1 MAIIAQK
8 VLFGWEE
15 VDELGDL
22 ERLELVLHYLPDEEL
37 MVQLERVRGRGRD
50 DYPVRAVWNSI
61 LAGVVFQHDSVE
73 SLRRELKRNGQLR
86 QLCGFDPFKG
96 DIAVPG
102 SWVYTRFLKRLF
114 RYSEMIDEIF
124 NRLVEELRQC
134 LPEFGRILSVDS
146 KGVDSHAR
154 GSKRQAGRKL
164 RDGRAEKDADFGVKT
179 YRGWREDGRLWEKV
193 KSWFGFKIHLVVE
206 AKYELPVG
214 YEVTR
219 ASVSDISA
227 AKALLAK
234 TAEGHPELL
243 KDTQKLL
250 GDKAYDD
257 TALISEL
264 WDDYEIKPVI
274 DIRNMWK
281 DGEDTRLIEG
291 QRNVVYDFRGA
302 VYCHCPLTDERREM
316 AFGGFEKDR
325 DSLKYRCPASHY
337 GLDCAGFVQCP
348 VAGSVRIGL
357 SEDRR
362 IFTPL
367 ARSSYAWERAYRKR
381 TAVERVNSRLDVS
394 FGFERHFIRGLKK
407 MRFRVGL
414 ALCVMLALALGRT
427 KQNQSKKMRSL
438 VWSEAA

>member
-15 VDELGDL
+15 IEELGDL
-22 ERLELVLHYLPDEEL
+22 ERLELVLHYLPDEAL
-37 MVQLERVRGRGRD
+37 MVELERLRGRGRD

-96 DIAVPG
+96 NLAVPG
-102 SWVYTRFLKRLF
+102 CWVYTRFLKRLF
-114 RYSEMIDEIF
+114 GYSQMIDEMF
-124 NRLVEELRQC
+124 ERLVEELRQR

-146 KGVDSHAR
+146 KGVDSHGR
-154 GSKRQAGRKL
+154 SRKRHDGRKL
-164 RDGRAEKDADFGVKT
+164 TDGRSERDADFGVKT

-206 AKYELPVG
+206 GQYELPVG
-214 YEVTR
+214 YEVTK
-219 ASVSDISA
+219 ASASDISVG
-227 AKALLAK
+227 KALLAK
-234 TAEGHPELL
+234 TAEGHRQLL
-243 KDTQKLL
+243 NDTETFLA
-250 GDKAYDD
+250 DKAYDD
-257 TALISEL
+257 TALICAL
-264 WDDYEIKPVI
+264 WDRYEIKPVI
-274 DIRNMWK
+274 DIKNKWR
-281 DGEDTRLIEG
+281 DGEHTRLIEG
-291 QRNVVYDFRGA
+291 QQNVVYDFRGT

-325 DSLKYRCPASHY
+325 ATLKYRCPASHY
-337 GLDCAGFVQCP
+337 GLDCKGLRQCP
-348 VAGSVRIGL
+348 VTGSVRIAL
-357 SEDRR
+357 AEDRR

-367 ARSSYAWERAYRKR
+367 ARSSYAWERAYKKR

-394 FGFERHFIRGLKK
+394 FGFERHFIRGLNK

-414 ALCVMLALALGRT
+414 ALCVMLALALGRA
-427 KQNQSKKMRSL
+427 KQNQAKQMRSL
-438 VWSEAA
+438 VWSKAA